1 LKECAAPWR
10 WVILWVVGEYGT
22 LSGQSATVLMDTLC
36 AAVEVGGL
44 HHARY
49 VIHCSERPRLLIN
62 TPSFI
67 D

>member
-1 LKECAAPWR
+1 
-10 WVILWVVGEYGT
+10 VILWVVGEYGT